1 MSGSIRGKR
10 AGGGDD
16 DQVTRY
22 LIAGSQNDP
31 FLEPVA
37 CQSGSAAAA
46 AWESDQKASEGCKD
60 REEPQSEPT
69 SEPFIVSF
77 SG

>member
-46 AWESDQKASEGCKD
+46 AWESDQKD